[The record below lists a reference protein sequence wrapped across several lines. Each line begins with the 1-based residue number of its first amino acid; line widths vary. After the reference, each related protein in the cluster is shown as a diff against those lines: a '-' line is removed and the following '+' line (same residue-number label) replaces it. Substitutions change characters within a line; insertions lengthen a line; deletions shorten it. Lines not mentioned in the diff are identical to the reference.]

1 MAKVESKRKSLV
13 KVLVA
18 GSSGLIGTALCSR
31 LEREG
36 HEVVRLVRRQPAQG
50 ELRWDP
56 EAGEL
61 EQEALEGIEAVVH
74 LGGRNIAAGRWTA
87 TVKAQLRQSRVQTT
101 QLLAA
106 GLAGLA
112 TPPRVLVCASAIG
125 IYGNRRD
132 EELDEESSTGE
143 GFLAE
148 LGRAWEGASAV
159 AAEAGIRVVQA
170 RLGLVMSR
178 RGGALAKMLLPFR
191 LGVGGKI
198 GDGRQYVSWI
208 SLEDAV
214 AALIYAVEND
224 ALRGPVNLTAPQP
237 VTNAELTRTLG
248 RVLRRPTLLP
258 LPAFAA
264 KLLLGE
270 LAEEGLL
277 ASQRVRP
284 TRLLEAG
291 FEFAHPELEGALHR
305 ALAL

>member
-1 MAKVESKRKSLV
+1 MKI
-13 KVLVA
+13 LVA

-31 LEREG
+31 LERDE
-36 HEVVRLVRRQPAQG
+36 HEVVRLVRRQSAQG

-87 TVKAQLRQSRVQTT
+87 AVKAQLRQSRVQTT
-101 QLLAA
+101 QLLAVR
-106 GLAGLA
+106 LAGLA
-112 TPPRVLVCASAIG
+112 APPRVLVCASAVG
-125 IYGNRRD
+125 IYGHRRG
-132 EELDEESSTGE
+132 EELDEESDTGE

-159 AAEAGIRVVQA
+159 ASETGIRVVQA
-170 RLGLVMSR
+170 RLGIVLSR

-191 LGVGGKI
+191 LGMGGKI

-264 KLLLGE
+264 KLALGE

-291 FEFAHPELEGALHR
+291 FEFAYPELEGALRH
-305 ALAL
+305 ALTS

>member
-1 MAKVESKRKSLV
+1 MKI
-13 KVLVA
+13 LVA

-36 HEVVRLVRRQPAQG
+36 HEVVRLVRRAPAQG

-61 EQEALEGIEAVVH
+61 EQEALEGIDGVVH
-74 LGGRNIAAGRWTA
+74 LGGRSIVAERWTA
-87 TVKAQLRQSRVQTT
+87 SVKAQLRQSRVQTT

-106 GLAGLA
+106 RLARLA
-112 TPPRVLVCASAIG
+112 APPRVLVCASAVG
-125 IYGNRRD
+125 IYGHRRD
-132 EELDEESSTGE
+132 EELDEESDTGG

-159 AAEAGIRVVQA
+159 ASEAGIRVVQA
-170 RLGLVMSR
+170 RLGIVLSR

-191 LGVGGKI
+191 LGIGGKI

-264 KLLLGE
+264 KLVLGE

-284 TRLLEAG
+284 KRLLEAG
-291 FEFAHPELEGALHR
+291 FEFAYPELEGALRR
-305 ALAL
+305 ALAR

>member
-1 MAKVESKRKSLV
+1 M
-13 KVLVA
+13 
-18 GSSGLIGTALCSR
+18 
-31 LEREG
+31 
-36 HEVVRLVRRQPAQG
+36 
-50 ELRWDP
+50 
-56 EAGEL
+56 
-61 EQEALEGIEAVVH
+61 
-74 LGGRNIAAGRWTA
+74 
-87 TVKAQLRQSRVQTT
+87 
-101 QLLAA
+101 
-106 GLAGLA
+106 
-112 TPPRVLVCASAIG
+112 LVCASAIG
-125 IYGNRRD
+125 IYGHRRD
-132 EELDEESSTGE
+132 EELDEESDTGE

-170 RLGLVMSR
+170 RLGIVLSR
-178 RGGALAKMLLPFR
+178 QGGALAKMLLPFR

-198 GDGRQYVSWI
+198 GDGRQYVGWI
-208 SLEDAV
+208 SLEDAI
-214 AALIYAVEND
+214 AALVYAVEND
-224 ALRGPVNLTAPQP
+224 ALRGPVNLTAPQQ

-291 FEFAHPELEGALHR
+291 FEFAYPELEGALRH
-305 ALAL
+305 ALAS

>member
-1 MAKVESKRKSLV
+1 MKILI
-13 KVLVA
+13 A

-36 HEVVRLVRRQPAQG
+36 HEVVRLVRREPARG

-61 EQEALEGIEAVVH
+61 EQEALAGVEAVVH
-74 LGGRNIAAGRWTA
+74 LGGRSIAAGRWTA
-87 TVKAQLRQSRVQTT
+87 TVKEQLRQSRVQTT
-101 QLLAA
+101 ELLATR
-106 GLAGLA
+106 LAGLA
-112 TPPRVLVCASAIG
+112 SPPRVLVCASAVG
-125 IYGNRRD
+125 IYGHRRD
-132 EELDEESSTGE
+132 EELDEGSDAGE

-170 RLGLVMSR
+170 RLGIVLSR

-198 GDGRQYVSWI
+198 GDGQQYVSWI

-224 ALRGPVNLTAPQP
+224 ALRGPVNLTAPQQ

-264 KLLLGE
+264 KLVLGE

-291 FEFAHPELEGALHR
+291 FEFAYPELEGALRR
-305 ALAL
+305 ALAS

>member
-1 MAKVESKRKSLV
+1 MKI
-13 KVLVA
+13 LVA
-18 GSSGLIGTALCSR
+18 GSSGLIGIALCSR

-56 EAGEL
+56 EVGKL

-87 TVKAQLRQSRVQTT
+87 AVKAQLRQSRVQTT
-101 QLLAA
+101 QLLAER
-106 GLAGLA
+106 LAGLVA
-112 TPPRVLVCASAIG
+112 PPRVLVCASAVG
-125 IYGNRRD
+125 IYGHRRD
-132 EELDEESSTGE
+132 EELDEESDTGE

-148 LGRAWEGASAV
+148 LGRAWEGASAL

-170 RLGLVMSR
+170 RLGIVLSR

-191 LGVGGKI
+191 LGLGGKI

-224 ALRGPVNLTAPQP
+224 ALRGPVNLTAPQSVP
-237 VTNAELTRTLG
+237 NAELTRTLG

-264 KLLLGE
+264 KVVLGE

-277 ASQRVRP
+277 ASQRVWP
-284 TRLLEAG
+284 KRLLEAG
-291 FEFAHPELEGALHR
+291 FEFAHPELEGALRH
-305 ALAL
+305 ALAR

>member
-1 MAKVESKRKSLV
+1 MKI
-13 KVLVA
+13 LVA

-61 EQEALEGIEAVVH
+61 EQEALEGIEAAVH
-74 LGGRNIAAGRWTA
+74 LGGRNIATGRWTD

-101 QLLAA
+101 QLLATR
-106 GLAGLA
+106 LAGLA
-112 TPPRVLVCASAIG
+112 APPRVLVCASAIG
-125 IYGNRRD
+125 IYGHRRD
-132 EELDEESSTGE
+132 EELDEESDTGE

-159 AAEAGIRVVQA
+159 ASEAGIRVVQA
-170 RLGLVMSR
+170 RLGIVLSR

-198 GDGRQYVSWI
+198 GDGRQYVGWI

-224 ALRGPVNLTAPQP
+224 ALRGPVNLTAPQQ

-291 FEFAHPELEGALHR
+291 FEFAYPE
-305 ALAL
+305 

>member
-1 MAKVESKRKSLV
+1 MKI
-13 KVLVA
+13 LVA

-36 HEVVRLVRRQPAQG
+36 HEVVRLVRREPAQG

-56 EAGEL
+56 DAGEL
-61 EQEALEGIEAVVH
+61 EQEAIEGIEAAVH
-74 LGGRNIAAGRWTA
+74 LGGRNIASGRWTA
-87 TVKAQLRQSRVQTT
+87 SVKEQLRQSRVQTT
-101 QLLAA
+101 QLLATR
-106 GLAGLA
+106 LAELA
-112 TPPRVLVCASAIG
+112 APPRVLVCASAVG
-125 IYGNRRD
+125 IYGHRRD
-132 EELDEESSTGE
+132 EELDEESDTGE

-170 RLGLVMSR
+170 RLGIVLSR

-208 SLEDAV
+208 SLEDSV

-224 ALRGPVNLTAPQP
+224 ALRGPVNLTAPQQ
-237 VTNAELTRTLG
+237 VTNAELTRALG

-291 FEFAHPELEGALHR
+291 FEFAYPELEGALRR
-305 ALAL
+305 ALAS

>member
-1 MAKVESKRKSLV
+1 MKI
-13 KVLVA
+13 LVA
-18 GSSGLIGTALCSR
+18 GSSGLIGTAFCSR

-36 HEVVRLVRRQPAQG
+36 HEVVRLVRRAPAQG
-50 ELRWDP
+50 ELYWDP

-61 EQEALEGIEAVVH
+61 EQEALEGIEAAVH
-74 LGGRNIAAGRWTA
+74 LGGRNIAGGRWTA
-87 TVKAQLRQSRVQTT
+87 TVKEQLRQSRVQTT
-101 QLLAA
+101 QLLATR
-106 GLAGLA
+106 LAELVA
-112 TPPRVLVCASAIG
+112 PPKVLVCASAVG
-125 IYGNRRD
+125 IYGHRRD
-132 EELDEESSTGE
+132 EELDEESDTGE

-148 LGRAWEGASAV
+148 LGRAWEGASAL

-170 RLGLVMSR
+170 RLGIVLSR

-198 GDGRQYVSWI
+198 GDGRQYVGWI

-264 KLLLGE
+264 KVVLGE

-291 FEFAHPELEGALHR
+291 FEFAYPELEGALRH
-305 ALAL
+305 ALSS

>member
-1 MAKVESKRKSLV
+1 MKI
-13 KVLVA
+13 LVA
-18 GSSGLIGTALCSR
+18 GSSGLIGMALCSR
-31 LEREG
+31 LERDG
-36 HEVVRLVRRQPAQG
+36 YEVVRLVRRHPAQG

-61 EQEALEGIEAVVH
+61 EQEALKGLAAAVH

-87 TVKAQLRQSRVQTT
+87 PVKEQLRQSRVQTT

-106 GLAGLA
+106 RLAGLA
-112 TPPRVLVCASAIG
+112 APPQVLICASAIG

-132 EELDEESSTGE
+132 EELDEGSTIGT

-148 LGRAWEGASAV
+148 LGRAWEGASAE

-170 RLGLVMSR
+170 RLGLVVSR

-191 LGVGGKI
+191 LGMGGKI

-224 ALRGPVNLTAPQP
+224 ALCGPVNLTAPQS
-237 VTNAELTRTLG
+237 VTNAELTQTLG

-291 FEFAHPELEGALHR
+291 FEFAYPEIEAALRHELEQ
-305 ALAL
+305 

>member
-1 MAKVESKRKSLV
+1 V
-13 KVLVA
+13 KILVA

-36 HEVVRLVRRQPAQG
+36 YEVVRLVRRAPAQG

-74 LGGRNIAAGRWTA
+74 LGGRNITAGRWTA

-106 GLAGLA
+106 RLAGLA
-112 TPPRVLVCASAIG
+112 APPRVLVCASAVG
-125 IYGNRRD
+125 IYGHRRD
-132 EELDEESSTGE
+132 EELDEESDIGE

-170 RLGLVMSR
+170 RLGIVLSR

-191 LGVGGKI
+191 LGIGGKI

-224 ALRGPVNLTAPQP
+224 ALRGPVNLTASQP

-264 KLLLGE
+264 KLVLGE

-284 TRLLEAG
+284 KRLLEAG
-291 FEFAHPELEGALHR
+291 FEFAHPELEGALRH
-305 ALAL
+305 ALTS

>member
-1 MAKVESKRKSLV
+1 MKI
-13 KVLVA
+13 LVA

-36 HEVVRLVRRQPAQG
+36 YEVVRLVRRAPAQG

-61 EQEALEGIEAVVH
+61 EQETLEGIEAAVH
-74 LGGRNIAAGRWTA
+74 LGGRNITAGRWTA
-87 TVKAQLRQSRVQTT
+87 SVKAQLRQSRVQTT

-106 GLAGLA
+106 RLAGLA
-112 TPPRVLVCASAIG
+112 APPRVLVCASAVG
-125 IYGNRRD
+125 IYGHRRD
-132 EELDEESSTGE
+132 EELDEESETGE

-170 RLGLVMSR
+170 RLGIVLSR

-191 LGVGGKI
+191 LGMGGKI

-224 ALRGPVNLTAPQP
+224 ALRGPVNLTASQP

-264 KLLLGE
+264 KLVLGE

-284 TRLLEAG
+284 MRLLEAG
-291 FEFAHPELEGALHR
+291 FEFAHPELEGTLRHALTS
-305 ALAL
+305 

>member
-1 MAKVESKRKSLV
+1 M
-13 KVLVA
+13 
-18 GSSGLIGTALCSR
+18 
-31 LEREG
+31 
-36 HEVVRLVRRQPAQG
+36 
-50 ELRWDP
+50 
-56 EAGEL
+56 
-61 EQEALEGIEAVVH
+61 
-74 LGGRNIAAGRWTA
+74 
-87 TVKAQLRQSRVQTT
+87 QTT
-101 QLLAA
+101 QLLATR
-106 GLAGLA
+106 LAGLA

-248 RVLRRPTLLP
+248 RLLRRPTLLP

-277 ASQRVRP
+277 ASQRVWP

-291 FEFAHPELEGALHR
+291 FEFAHPELEGALRR

>member
-1 MAKVESKRKSLV
+1 M

-36 HEVVRLVRRQPAQG
+36 HEVVRLVRREPVQG

-61 EQEALEGIEAVVH
+61 EQEALEGIEAAVH
-74 LGGRNIAAGRWTA
+74 LGGRNIAARRWTA
-87 TVKAQLRQSRVQTT
+87 AVKEQLRQSRVQTT

-106 GLAGLA
+106 RLAGLA
-112 TPPRVLVCASAIG
+112 APPRVLVCASAIG
-125 IYGNRRD
+125 IYGHRRD
-132 EELDEESSTGE
+132 EELDEESDTGE

-170 RLGLVMSR
+170 RLGIVFSHQ
-178 RGGALAKMLLPFR
+178 GGALAKMLLPFR

-198 GDGRQYVSWI
+198 GDGRQYVGWI

-214 AALIYAVEND
+214 AALVYAVEND
-224 ALRGPVNLTAPQP
+224 ALRGPVNLTAPQQ

-264 KLLLGE
+264 KLVLGE

-291 FEFAHPELEGALHR
+291 FEFAYPELEGALRH
-305 ALAL
+305 ALAS

>member
-1 MAKVESKRKSLV
+1 MKI
-13 KVLVA
+13 LVA

-31 LEREG
+31 LGREG

-61 EQEALEGIEAVVH
+61 EQEALEGVEAVVH
-74 LGGRNIAAGRWTA
+74 LGGRSIVAGRWTA
-87 TVKAQLRQSRVQTT
+87 SVKAQLRQSRVQTT
-101 QLLAA
+101 QLLATR
-106 GLAGLA
+106 LAELA
-112 TPPRVLVCASAIG
+112 APPQVLICASAVG

-132 EELDEESSTGE
+132 EELDEGSDTGE

-148 LGRAWEGASAV
+148 LGRAWEEASA
-159 AAEAGIRVVQA
+159 AAAAAGIRVVQA
-170 RLGLVMSR
+170 RLGIVLSR

-198 GDGRQYVSWI
+198 GAGRQYVSWI

-291 FEFAHPELEGALHR
+291 FEFAHPKLEGALRH
-305 ALAL
+305 ALTQ

>member
-1 MAKVESKRKSLV
+1 MKI
-13 KVLVA
+13 LVA

-36 HEVVRLVRRQPAQG
+36 HEVVRLVRRQPEQG

-61 EQEALEGIEAVVH
+61 EQEALERIEAVVH
-74 LGGRNIAAGRWTA
+74 LGGRSIAAGRWTA
-87 TVKAQLRQSRVQTT
+87 TVKEQLRQSRVQTT

-106 GLAGLA
+106 RLAGLA
-112 TPPRVLVCASAIG
+112 APPRVLVCASAVG
-125 IYGNRRD
+125 IYGHRHD
-132 EELDEESSTGE
+132 EELDEESDTGE

-148 LGRAWEGASAV
+148 LGRVWEGASAV

-170 RLGLVMSR
+170 RLGIVLSR

-191 LGVGGKI
+191 LGMGGKI

-224 ALRGPVNLTAPQP
+224 ALHGPVNLTAPQS

-264 KLLLGE
+264 KLVLGE

-291 FEFAHPELEGALHR
+291 FEFAYPELEGALRH
-305 ALAL
+305 ALTS

>member
-1 MAKVESKRKSLV
+1 MKI
-13 KVLVA
+13 LVA
-18 GSSGLIGTALCSR
+18 GSSGLVGTALCNR

-61 EQEALEGIEAVVH
+61 EQEALEGVEAAVH
-74 LGGRNIAAGRWTA
+74 LGGRNIATGRWTA
-87 TVKAQLRQSRVQTT
+87 SVKEQLRQSRVQTT
-101 QLLAA
+101 ELLATR
-106 GLAGLA
+106 LAGLA
-112 TPPRVLVCASAIG
+112 APPKVLVCASAIG
-125 IYGNRRD
+125 IYGHRRD
-132 EELDEESSTGE
+132 EELDEGSDTGE

-148 LGRAWEGASAV
+148 LGRAWEGASA
-159 AAEAGIRVVQA
+159 AASEAGIRVVQA
-170 RLGLVMSR
+170 RLGIVLSR

-198 GDGRQYVSWI
+198 GDGRQYVGWI

-214 AALIYAVEND
+214 AALIYAMEND
-224 ALRGPVNLTAPQP
+224 ALQGPVNLTAPQP

-270 LAEEGLL
+270 LAEAGLL

-284 TRLLEAG
+284 TRLLDAG
-291 FEFAHPELEGALHR
+291 FEFAYPELEGALRH
-305 ALAL
+305 ALSS

>member
-1 MAKVESKRKSLV
+1 MKI
-13 KVLVA
+13 LVA
-18 GSSGLIGTALCSR
+18 GSSGLIGTALCSQ

-56 EAGEL
+56 EVDEL
-61 EQEALEGIEAVVH
+61 EQEALVGIEAVVH
-74 LGGRNIAAGRWTA
+74 LGGRNVAAGRWTA
-87 TVKAQLRQSRVQTT
+87 SVKAQLRQSRVQTT
-101 QLLAA
+101 QLLATR
-106 GLAGLA
+106 LAGLA
-112 TPPRVLVCASAIG
+112 APPQVLVCASAIG
-125 IYGNRRD
+125 IYGHRRD
-132 EELDEESSTGE
+132 EELDEESDTGE

-148 LGRAWEGASAV
+148 LGRAWEGASGV

-170 RLGLVMSR
+170 RLGIVLSR

-198 GDGRQYVSWI
+198 GDGRQYVGWI

-224 ALRGPVNLTAPQP
+224 ALRGPVNLTAPQQ

-248 RVLRRPTLLP
+248 RVLRRPTLMP

-264 KLLLGE
+264 KLVLGE

-284 TRLLEAG
+284 TRLLDAG
-291 FEFAHPELEGALHR
+291 FEFAYPELESALRR
-305 ALAL
+305 ALTS

>member
-1 MAKVESKRKSLV
+1 M
-13 KVLVA
+13 
-18 GSSGLIGTALCSR
+18 
-31 LEREG
+31 
-36 HEVVRLVRRQPAQG
+36 
-50 ELRWDP
+50 
-56 EAGEL
+56 
-61 EQEALEGIEAVVH
+61 H

-101 QLLAA
+101 QLLATR
-106 GLAGLA
+106 LAELA
-112 TPPRVLVCASAIG
+112 APPRVLVCASAVG

-132 EELDEESSTGE
+132 EELDEASDTGE

-148 LGRAWEGASAV
+148 LGRAWEGASAG

-170 RLGLVMSR
+170 RLGIVMSR

-284 TRLLEAG
+284 TRLLEAS
-291 FEFAHPELEGALHR
+291 FEFAHPELEGALRH
-305 ALAL
+305 ALAVGQSD

>member
-1 MAKVESKRKSLV
+1 MKT
-13 KVLVA
+13 LVA
-18 GSSGLIGTALCSR
+18 GSSGLIGTALCR
-31 LEREG
+31 QLESEG
-36 HEVVRLVRRQPAQG
+36 HEVVRLVRRQPTQG

-74 LGGRNIAAGRWTA
+74 LGGQNIAAGRWTA
-87 TVKAQLRQSRVQTT
+87 SVKEQLRQSRVQTT

-106 GLAGLA
+106 RLAGLA
-112 TPPRVLVCASAIG
+112 APPKVLVCASAIG
-125 IYGNRRD
+125 IYGHRCD
-132 EELDEESSTGE
+132 EELDEESDTGE

-170 RLGLVMSR
+170 RLGIVLSR

-191 LGVGGKI
+191 LGMGGKI
-198 GDGRQYVSWI
+198 GDGRQYVGWI

-214 AALIYAVEND
+214 AALIYAVKND
-224 ALRGPVNLTAPQP
+224 ALRGPVNLTAPQQ

-264 KLLLGE
+264 KLVLGE

-284 TRLLEAG
+284 KRLLEAG
-291 FEFAHPELEGALHR
+291 FEFAYPELEGALRR
-305 ALAL
+305 ALTS